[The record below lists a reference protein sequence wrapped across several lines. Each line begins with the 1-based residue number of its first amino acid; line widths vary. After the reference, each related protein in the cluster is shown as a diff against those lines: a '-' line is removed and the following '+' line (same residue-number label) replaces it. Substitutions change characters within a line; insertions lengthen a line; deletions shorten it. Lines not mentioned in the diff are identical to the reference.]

1 MSKRLTNLITLA
13 VVIIV
18 AFFGYRYFF
27 VTPDASETPGVS
39 VVATDGS
46 ATNSSE
52 FLNLLLSVK
61 NLTLSKAIFDNPVF
75 RDRLKDFGRELPD
88 REVGR
93 DNPFAP
99 FGVGGNGV
107 LVSGS
112 GSLKATSTSNVKA
125 TTTPATKT
133 TATTT
138 KTTTTKTTA
147 TTTKPKTTTNSVDL
161 KSLEADLNQV
171 DNLDSGA
178 DFTF

>member
-1 MSKRLTNLITLA
+1 MSKRVTNLITLA
-13 VVIIV
+13 VIVIA
-18 AFFGYRYFF
+18 AFFGYKYFF
-27 VTPDASETPGVS
+27 VTPDTSETPGVS

-46 ATNSSE
+46 TSNSSE

-112 GSLKATSTSNVKA
+112 GSLKATSTNNVKA
-125 TTTPATKT
+125 TTTPAVKTSTT
-133 TATTT
+133 TAKTTT
-138 KTTTTKTTA
+138 KATA